1 MEFTGIALHTGEETA
16 VRVMPASA
24 DTGYRFRR
32 MDIPGAPE
40 VEANVHNIHDTLLAT
55 SLGFNGASV
64 KTVEHLLAALAGM
77 GVDNALIEVR
87 GDEVPIMDGSAAP
100 FVRGLEMVGISEQ
113 AAPKRLLRILEPI
126 EAVDEQGSA
135 ILTPSD
141 MFRINFII
149 EFDSAV
155 VGRQEI
161 DYSYTPESFA
171 ADIAFA
177 RTFGFLKDVEYLQE
191 KGLARGGSMENAVVV
206 GDDGVANPEGLRS
219 PDEFVRHKVL
229 DTIGDLSLLGIPI
242 LGAYKGHKAGH
253 RINRMLMQ
261 EVMNKPDNWELV
273 CLEETRE
280 DEIIIRPIGDS
291 DIPAF
296 SAAL

>member
-1 MEFTGIALHTGEETA
+1 
-16 VRVMPASA
+16 
-24 DTGYRFRR
+24 
-32 MDIPGAPE
+32 
-40 VEANVHNIHDTLLAT
+40 
-55 SLGFNGASV
+55 
-64 KTVEHLLAALAGM
+64 
-77 GVDNALIEVR
+77 
-87 GDEVPIMDGSAAP
+87 
-100 FVRGLEMVGISEQ
+100 
-113 AAPKRLLRILEPI
+113 
-126 EAVDEQGSA
+126 
-135 ILTPSD
+135 

-161 DYSYTPESFA
+161 DYRYTPESFA

-206 GDDGVANPEGLRS
+206 GDDGVANSEGLRS